1 MCYYLLLFSVG
12 NGEKSTSMTNSRRDI
27 FPFTTRLKCRRM
39 SDQKGFG
46 FKRTA
51 ICKVVFLAFFKKS
64 PAVLFFIVMQL
75 LLLPFSWAL
84 VFFFL
89 KFVRMKTPSLS
100 LGFHYRPS
108 LRVQDSVLH
117 LWIFFNKTDSI
128 VIILYMWT

>member
-1 MCYYLLLFSVG
+1 
-12 NGEKSTSMTNSRRDI
+12 
-27 FPFTTRLKCRRM
+27 
-39 SDQKGFG
+39 
-46 FKRTA
+46 
-51 ICKVVFLAFFKKS
+51 
-64 PAVLFFIVMQL
+64 MQL